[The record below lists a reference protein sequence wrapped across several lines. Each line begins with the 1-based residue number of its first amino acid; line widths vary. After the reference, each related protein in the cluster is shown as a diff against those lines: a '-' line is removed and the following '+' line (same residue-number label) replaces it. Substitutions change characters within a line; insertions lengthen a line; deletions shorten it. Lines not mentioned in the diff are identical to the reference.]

1 LIPNHQ
7 QRISNC
13 IGLDQGWLFSVNNKL
28 EYLKRKQDTNIV
40 ELNQDMVTTK
50 VKQDMI
56 TDFQD

>member
-1 LIPNHQ
+1 LKFVT
-7 QRISNC
+7 ISNC